1 MTQINFKKVI
11 IKVPRYEIKKGGWFI
26 GDYSTFFVE
35 TEIQDKKEK
44 LRVSRKDADFYTLR
58 RNLKL

>member
-35 TEIQDKKEK
+35 TEI
-44 LRVSRKDADFYTLR
+44 
-58 RNLKL
+58 